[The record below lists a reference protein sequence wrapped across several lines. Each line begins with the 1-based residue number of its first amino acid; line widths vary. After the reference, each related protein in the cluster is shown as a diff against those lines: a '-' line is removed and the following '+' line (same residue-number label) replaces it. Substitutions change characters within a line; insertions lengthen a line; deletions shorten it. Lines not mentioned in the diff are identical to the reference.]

1 MRNRLTTSLL
11 CVGVLFAPSYAHAVK
26 VINQSII
33 GGSVDLYEHSVVGL
47 NTRIINATIRIN
59 SSLML
64 NNSGVINAPVNICS
78 GCVLY
83 FQNNG
88 RFSGSFNFDDGAKLV
103 QVISRPEEF
112 GNLLTDRIDGLM
124 IHNANKVSMT
134 DIANLGKGDLVFSN
148 SSIILDTSD
157 LSFISNLDLR
167 GDVLVYV
174 DDNFEVSSEPLFEN
188 VSGSGA
194 LHIVSDISED
204 LMGFKTYVFED
215 KLYVRWERETDY
227 LKILR
232 NETGR
237 FLNNLRSSN
246 ADDRLLRA
254 LDSAPNKS
262 ALRDIMSKSVRLN
275 PVKLM
280 TVPRL
285 VDRLETTLFTGYDF
299 ETQTGPFFI
308 TNSDFNVYGIRGGLG
323 GEVSENLLIGV
334 AAYAGI
340 GEYRDSINEYSFMT
354 YGANLRTRYNMDN
367 KYFVRGLFGLSK
379 GEFDIGPVKGKRGTT
394 ETNPDGINVYGSL
407 DAGADF
413 RIGENWKVSPFGG
426 IVASRATVAHDV
438 DNDFSTRVGIGAS
451 YGFETAGIRYNYDLY
466 ASAYSSLDF
475 DVGFAV
481 NFLSIFDKMGGGV
494 SLSFIRDEV
503 VGLSYKVSLGMKIEF

>member
-26 VINQSII
+26 IINQSII

-124 IHNANKVSMT
+124 IHNANRVSMT

-285 VDRLETTLFTGYDF
+285 VDRLETISPTNGGVSFS
-299 ETQTGPFFI
+299 PFALIGDGFGA
-308 TNSDFNVYGIRGGLG
+308 YGISAGINTDISDGL
-323 GEVSENLLIGV
+323 NMGV
-334 AAYAGI
+334 AGY
-340 GEYRDSINEYSFMT
+340 INVGDYSDDINDYEFVS
-354 YGANLRTRYNMDN
+354 YGANIHAWYESRGYFIRGIFGVSQSRFDLGPVFDGTASVTDPSGMGIYGAADMGVSITVADAFKISAYIGLGADHAFVANDANTNIAPRIGIDMYHAYN
-367 KYFVRGLFGLSK
+367 V
-379 GEFDIGPVKGKRGTT
+379 FDIIYEIGMRAYAMGDDYFGAGATFGIKFPWDFT
-394 ETNPDGINVYGSL
+394 GINVGADVMNTELGTAYKISVGSL
-407 DAGADF
+407 IWF
-413 RIGENWKVSPFGG
+413 
-426 IVASRATVAHDV
+426 
-438 DNDFSTRVGIGAS
+438 
-451 YGFETAGIRYNYDLY
+451 
-466 ASAYSSLDF
+466 
-475 DVGFAV
+475 
-481 NFLSIFDKMGGGV
+481 
-494 SLSFIRDEV
+494 
-503 VGLSYKVSLGMKIEF
+503 

>member
-1 MRNRLTTSLL
+1 MRNRLTASLL

-26 VINQSII
+26 IINQSII

-124 IHNANKVSMT
+124 IHNANRVSMT

-299 ETQTGPFFI
+299 
-308 TNSDFNVYGIRGGLG
+308 
-323 GEVSENLLIGV
+323 
-334 AAYAGI
+334 
-340 GEYRDSINEYSFMT
+340 
-354 YGANLRTRYNMDN
+354 
-367 KYFVRGLFGLSK
+367 
-379 GEFDIGPVKGKRGTT
+379 
-394 ETNPDGINVYGSL
+394 
-407 DAGADF
+407 
-413 RIGENWKVSPFGG
+413 
-426 IVASRATVAHDV
+426 
-438 DNDFSTRVGIGAS
+438 
-451 YGFETAGIRYNYDLY
+451 
-466 ASAYSSLDF
+466 
-475 DVGFAV
+475 
-481 NFLSIFDKMGGGV
+481 
-494 SLSFIRDEV
+494 
-503 VGLSYKVSLGMKIEF
+503 